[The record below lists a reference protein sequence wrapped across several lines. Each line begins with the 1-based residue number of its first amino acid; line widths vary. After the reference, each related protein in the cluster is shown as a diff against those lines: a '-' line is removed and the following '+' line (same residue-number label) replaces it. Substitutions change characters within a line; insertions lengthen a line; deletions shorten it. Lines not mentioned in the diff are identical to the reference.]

1 MGRLNRFRKS
11 AEVWNPL
18 GHLLADDFLPLADE
32 LLLVDDLP
40 PLAGAVFP
48 HDDDDMIA
56 LTDDL
61 VPFVDVLLPGPEVVS
76 SGVEASR
83 LILEGG
89 MSMNGIPLDFP
100 VRAWDPFV
108 QADSLPPANA

>member
-18 GHLLADDFLPLADE
+18 GHLLADDFLPLA
-32 LLLVDDLP
+32 
-40 PLAGAVFP
+40 GAVFP
-48 HDDDDMIA
+48 HDDHDVIA

-61 VPFVDVLLPGPEVVS
+61 LPLVDVVLPGPEVLFPPVS
-76 SGVEASR
+76 KLADLTR
-83 LILEGG
+83 
-89 MSMNGIPLDFP
+89 
-100 VRAWDPFV
+100 DPFV